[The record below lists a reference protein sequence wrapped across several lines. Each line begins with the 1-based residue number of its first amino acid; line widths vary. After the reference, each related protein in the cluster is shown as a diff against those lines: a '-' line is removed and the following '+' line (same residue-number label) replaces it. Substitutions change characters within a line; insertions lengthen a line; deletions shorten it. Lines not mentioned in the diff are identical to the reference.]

1 MTVFYKSG
9 SFTRATILGTV
20 KEVKEFSS
28 KKDGKEYTALV
39 VATEDKYT
47 TKEGEAKSLISE
59 VKVFIPGKVEVKSGA
74 VVLIEGDVGTAKVPF
89 KAELKYP
96 VEQVVV
102 SDASVQVVSEAG
114 GASFSGLNSFELIGR
129 IGRQP
134 REIKGGKGCDFS
146 LAVSPKNRETLWI
159 PISFWGQRGM
169 KLLTLLNK
177 GDLVRI
183 VAKAS
188 LTNKKVG
195 EEEKKVMSLYG
206 SDVQILA
213 RSPKNGES
221 SAGSSEGESEQTQI
235 SDEPEEIPF

>member
-1 MTVFYKSG
+1 MTYYKSG

-20 KEVKEFSS
+20 KEVKTFSS

-39 VATEDKYT
+39 VTTEEKYK
-47 TKEGEAKSLISE
+47 TKEGEDKTLTSE
-59 VKVFIPGKVEVKSGA
+59 VKVFLSGKTEVKPSS
-74 VVLIEGDVGTAKVPF
+74 VVLVEGDVCTAKVPF
-89 KAELKYP
+89 KTELKYP
-96 VEQVVV
+96 VEQAVV
-102 SDASVQVVSEAG
+102 SDATVQVVSEVA

-146 LAVSPKNRETLWI
+146 LAISPKNKETLWV

-169 KLLTLLNK
+169 KLLTILNK

-188 LTNKKVG
+188 LSSKKVG
-195 EEEKKVMSLYG
+195 DEEKKVMSLYG

-213 RSPKNGES
+213 RNPKNEES